1 VDQTPHLP
9 CPVELLGFA
18 PDLLDTNEST
28 MAFVVVDGVGSAGK
42 SQASGLE
49 SLASLCGCLNYCGR
63 TADASLAGRY
73 ALHPHHR
80 RPARRPGDLIGKALS
95 DTRP

>member
-1 VDQTPHLP
+1 
-9 CPVELLGFA
+9 
-18 PDLLDTNEST
+18 

-63 TADASLAGRY
+63 TADASLVLLPSYTPRA
-73 ALHPHHR
+73 AQPFAPPIPLA
-80 RPARRPGDLIGKALS
+80 PARPSG
-95 DTRP
+95 

>member
-1 VDQTPHLP
+1 MRQSNG
-9 CPVELLGFA
+9 LLGT
-18 PDLLDTNEST
+18 DLLDANEST

-63 TADASLAGRY
+63 TADASLVLLPSY
-73 ALHPHHR
+73 
-80 RPARRPGDLIGKALS
+80 PARRSAFCTPILLAPA
-95 DTRP
+95 RPSG